1 MQDAQ
6 VECYDMRDIETKLSM
21 LYSFVVRIIQ
31 TLSQTVPFGIY
42 QLKVDVCGYAK
53 LMQSRVI

>member
-1 MQDAQ
+1 MQDAH
-6 VECYDMRDIETKLSM
+6 VECYDMRDIERELSM

-42 QLKVDVCGYAK
+42 QLKVDVGMLNSVKSYI
-53 LMQSRVI
+53 S

>member
-42 QLKVDVCGYAK
+42 QLKVDVGMLNSVKSYI
-53 LMQSRVI
+53 S